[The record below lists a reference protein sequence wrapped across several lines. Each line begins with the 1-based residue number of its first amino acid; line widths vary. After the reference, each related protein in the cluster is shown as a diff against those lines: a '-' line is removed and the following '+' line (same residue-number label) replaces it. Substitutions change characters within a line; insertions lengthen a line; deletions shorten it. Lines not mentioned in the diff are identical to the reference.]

1 MKGSLRS
8 ALARWTSAG
17 LVDAAQAERIRAW
30 EAEHGDD
37 GRKSHLAIVAFAFGG
52 ILLVAG
58 VLLFVAANWD
68 RLAPG
73 GRFALV
79 LAMIAVFHVGGALAS
94 RSSAALAATL
104 HAVGTGALGAGI
116 YLSGQIFH
124 MAEHWPGALM
134 LWSVGA
140 ALAWWLLRQWPQML
154 WLAVLAPAWLWG
166 EWFEAQP
173 PMAGWR
179 GMGPLT
185 LGLFLLACAYL
196 MASTPEAREP
206 WRRTLTALGAI
217 ALIPAAAAIAW
228 SDSASSQALD
238 LSQAELSVRGRI
250 MAWSLAIVIPA
261 GVAWILREREAAWL
275 AVALAWGL
283 ALLWVNPRPDSG
295 ELLLWILYAIGAV
308 LLVLW
313 GIRDRQRLAVNL
325 GVLAFALSVLGFY
338 FSSLYDKLGRALG
351 LIGIGVVFIGGG
363 WLLERARRRLI
374 GRITKER
381 A

>member
-79 LAMIAVFHVGGALAS
+79 LAMIAVFHVGGAYAS

-154 WLAVLAPAWLWG
+154 WLALLAPAWLWG

-228 SDSASSQALD
+228 SDSASSQALH
-238 LSQAELSVRGRI
+238 LSQAELSVQGRI

-261 GVAWILREREAAWL
+261 GVAWVLREREAAWL
-275 AVALAWGL
+275 AGALAWGL

>member
-79 LAMIAVFHVGGALAS
+79 LAMIAVFHVGGAYAS

-261 GVAWILREREAAWL
+261 GVAWVLREREAAWL
-275 AVALAWGL
+275 AGALAWGL

>member
-79 LAMIAVFHVGGALAS
+79 LAMIAVFHVGGAYAS

-238 LSQAELSVRGRI
+238 LSQAELSVQGRI

-261 GVAWILREREAAWL
+261 GVAWVLREREAAWL
-275 AVALAWGL
+275 AGALAWGL

>member
-1 MKGSLRS
+1 MKGSLQS
-8 ALARWTSAG
+8 ALERWTAAG
-17 LVDAAQAERIRAW
+17 LVDAAQADRIRGW
-30 EAEHGDD
+30 ETAHG
-37 GRKSHLAIVAFAFGG
+37 GERAGSHLAILAFAFGG
-52 ILLVAG
+52 LLLVAG

-68 RLAPG
+68 SLAPG
-73 GRFALV
+73 ARFALV
-79 LAMIAVFHVGGALAS
+79 LAMIAVFHAGGAVAS

-104 HAVGTGALGAGI
+104 HAAGTGALGAGI

-134 LWSVGA
+134 LWSIGA
-140 ALAWWLLRQWPQML
+140 ALAWGLLRQWPQML

-179 GMGPLT
+179 GMDAMT

-196 MASTPEAREP
+196 MASAPEAREP
-206 WRRTLTALGAI
+206 WRRTLTWLGAI
-217 ALIPAAAAIAW
+217 AIIPAAAAIAW
-228 SDSASSQALD
+228 SDFASLQALD
-238 LSQAELSVRGRI
+238 EAQAELGTRGRM

-261 GVAWILREREAAWL
+261 GVAWILREREAAWI
-275 AVALAWGL
+275 AVAVAWGL

-295 ELLLWILYAIGAV
+295 ELLLWLLYALGAV

-313 GIRDRQRLAVNL
+313 GIRDGQRLAVNV
-325 GVLAFALSVLGFY
+325 GVLAFAFAVLGFY

-351 LIGIGVVFIGGG
+351 LIGVGVIFIGGG
-363 WLLERARRRLI
+363 WLLERARRRLL
-374 GRITKER
+374 GRIAK
-381 A
+381 ASP

>member
-68 RLAPG
+68 RLPPA
-73 GRFALV
+73 GRFALA
-79 LAMIAVFHVGGALAS
+79 LAMIAVFHVGGAYAS
-94 RSSAALAATL
+94 RTSAALAATL

-154 WLAVLAPAWLWG
+154 WLALLAPAWLWG

-228 SDSASSQALD
+228 SDSASSQALH
-238 LSQAELSVRGRI
+238 LSQAELSVQGRI

-261 GVAWILREREAAWL
+261 GVAWVLREREAAWL
-275 AVALAWGL
+275 AGALAWGL

>member
-79 LAMIAVFHVGGALAS
+79 LAMIAVFHVGGAYAS

-154 WLAVLAPAWLWG
+154 WLALLAPAWLWG

-261 GVAWILREREAAWL
+261 GVAWVLREREAAWL
-275 AVALAWGL
+275 AGALAWGL

>member
-79 LAMIAVFHVGGALAS
+79 LAMIAVFHVGGAYAS

-154 WLAVLAPAWLWG
+154 WLALLAPAWLWG

-238 LSQAELSVRGRI
+238 LSQAELSVQGRI

-261 GVAWILREREAAWL
+261 GVAWVLREREAAWL
-275 AVALAWGL
+275 AGALAWGL